1 MAKNLSRICDQMHR
15 SPTITTDGPL
25 AVVLFVEFCEV
36 LGAFL
41 MPRDFNGCH
50 FYGGVTVLAVS

>member
-1 MAKNLSRICDQMHR
+1 MHR

-41 MPRDFNGCH
+41 MPRDFNGWH
-50 FYGGVTVLAVS
+50 FYGWVTARAVS

>member
-41 MPRDFNGCH
+41 MPVISTGATF
-50 FYGGVTVLAVS
+50 TVG